1 MMFMD
6 EEKRWQEEWER
17 GGIFHS
23 EPDKRKKFLITV
35 PWPYTSGPLHVGHGR
50 TYTLADIIAR
60 YKRMTGYNVLFP
72 MGFHESGTPIGS
84 ISEKIKRN
92 DEKTLNMYR
101 KYISEYENIDRVEEI
116 LESFKDP
123 LTVANYFASKIVND
137 FKALGYSID
146 WRRTFRSIDPL
157 YSKFVEWQFRKLGKL
172 GHLTQGSHPVLF
184 SSEDGNAVGED
195 DIEDGDTDKV
205 SIEKFTMVL
214 FKVSEGDYN
223 LAACSLRPE
232 TLFAI
237 TNLWINPEATYLL
250 MNVENT
256 KIIVSEQASKKILN
270 QFAGSKVLCNINND
284 EITQKQ
290 FQVPLTNRTVKV
302 YENSDIDPEQAS
314 GVVYSVP
321 GHSVM
326 DLHYMN
332 RLALN
337 IDPLFIIETNG
348 SESKASTYISQFP
361 SIKEANA
368 AIYRKE
374 FYEGILKSDVPLIGG
389 RKVKEAREIMNEKL
403 AQAKSG
409 LTFYETSRK
418 ARTRDGKPVIV
429 SIMHDQWFID
439 YSELIWKERTRKYVE
454 KMSFHPEFYRKNMF
468 DIIDWIEERA
478 CARKRGLG
486 TPLPQDRAWVIE
498 SLSDST
504 IYPAFYTF
512 SHLIKDIPDSE
523 ITDSFFDYIT
533 GNETDVLP
541 WKKGQI
547 ENAKR
552 EFEYWYGVDQR
563 ITSASHMSNHLVFY
577 LMNHAA
583 LFNESYQPKGISIVG
598 MVISNGS
605 KISKSKGNAISLLD
619 VVNQYGADLFRL
631 YVALVAEMDSLLDW
645 NETEITNIKGV
656 YESLHSLL
664 DGGLAPVNKGDGRY
678 SDLFKIKFKK
688 HTLNF
693 LHKMD
698 ELQVRNA
705 YVEIVYEVI
714 KDLNELS
721 NIGLDKY
728 AAVNE
733 IIEDWIKILSC
744 VLPHMCENYWSKLG
758 KSGFVSKTQ
767 LDRIELTE
775 NDILKIN
782 YYEYLNSLLTDIRA
796 IKNIT
801 RINPSTIRIT
811 ICSGEMKKEIK
822 MVTEG
827 DMNVSM
833 KNIIGIVRKNRGK
846 MDFDIDEFEALSLY
860 GQIIK
865 TTLNAEL
872 NVEIYKGDG
881 KGKIPMPGRPL
892 IELEG
897 ERIG

>member
-1 MMFMD
+1 M
-6 EEKRWQEEWER
+6 
-17 GGIFHS
+17 
-23 EPDKRKKFLITV
+23 
-35 PWPYTSGPLHVGHGR
+35 
-50 TYTLADIIAR
+50 
-60 YKRMTGYNVLFP
+60 
-72 MGFHESGTPIGS
+72 
-84 ISEKIKRN
+84 
-92 DEKTLNMYR
+92 
-101 KYISEYENIDRVEEI
+101 
-116 LESFKDP
+116 
-123 LTVANYFASKIVND
+123 
-137 FKALGYSID
+137 
-146 WRRTFRSIDPL
+146 
-157 YSKFVEWQFRKLGKL
+157 
-172 GHLTQGSHPVLF
+172 
-184 SSEDGNAVGED
+184 
-195 DIEDGDTDKV
+195 
-205 SIEKFTMVL
+205 
-214 FKVSEGDYN
+214 
-223 LAACSLRPE
+223 
-232 TLFAI
+232 
-237 TNLWINPEATYLL
+237 
-250 MNVENT
+250 
-256 KIIVSEQASKKILN
+256 
-270 QFAGSKVLCNINND
+270 
-284 EITQKQ
+284 
-290 FQVPLTNRTVKV
+290 
-302 YENSDIDPEQAS
+302 
-314 GVVYSVP
+314 
-321 GHSVM
+321 
-326 DLHYMN
+326 
-332 RLALN
+332 
-337 IDPLFIIETNG
+337 
-348 SESKASTYISQFP
+348 
-361 SIKEANA
+361 
-368 AIYRKE
+368 
-374 FYEGILKSDVPLIGG
+374 
-389 RKVKEAREIMNEKL
+389 
-403 AQAKSG
+403 
-409 LTFYETSRK
+409 
-418 ARTRDGKPVIV
+418 
-429 SIMHDQWFID
+429 
-439 YSELIWKERTRKYVE
+439 
-454 KMSFHPEFYRKNMF
+454 
-468 DIIDWIEERA
+468 
-478 CARKRGLG
+478 
-486 TPLPQDRAWVIE
+486 
-498 SLSDST
+498 
-504 IYPAFYTF
+504 
-512 SHLIKDIPDSE
+512 
-523 ITDSFFDYIT
+523 
-533 GNETDVLP
+533 LP